1 VGCVIA
7 VGLLAP
13 GSGLAQAID
22 IGVAPGVYFPIG
34 ALVQT
39 GSTSMPASFFQQR
52 LQITPQLSG
61 NIVVWTSDRI
71 GFQGSATYCPSTVAV
86 QDSSGISDHHSS
98 VVLASVRVL
107 YAFSPML
114 FKPPKGKREAPWSW
128 YVGLGAGVVSR
139 SGNVWN
145 YSSGLVAPA
154 AVFDFGVRTP
164 LGGRS
169 VLRLNIENYLSV
181 AQFDKGL
188 PTETEARL
196 HGDLAFNATFAY
208 RLKR

>member
-1 VGCVIA
+1 MGCVIA

-13 GSGLAQAID
+13 DSGAAQAVDIGLAA
-22 IGVAPGVYFPIG
+22 GVYFPIG

-39 GSTSMPASFFQQR
+39 GSESHPATFFQQR
-52 LQITPQLSG
+52 LQITPMLSG
-61 NIVVWTSDRI
+61 NAVVWTSDRFGI
-71 GFQGSATYCPSTVAV
+71 QGAVTYCPSTLAV

-98 VVLASVRVL
+98 VVLASIRAL
-107 YAFSPML
+107 YAFSPMP
-114 FKPPKGKREAPWSW
+114 FKPPPGKREAPWSF

-139 SGNVWN
+139 SGNVWT
-145 YSSGLVAPA
+145 YTSGLVAPA
-154 AVFDFGVRTP
+154 AVFDVGVRTP

-169 VLRLNIENYLSV
+169 VLRINIENYLSV